1 MQLLE
6 QMLMSAIDMVH
17 DTQVARVTKMEKE
30 ALVEIVPCDLTTAEV
45 IDPVEV
51 IGKEDCDESEV

>member
-17 DTQVARVTKMEKE
+17 DSQVGRVTTMKKE
-30 ALVEIVPCDLTTAEV
+30 ALVEIIPCDLTTAEV

-51 IGKEDCDESEV
+51 IGREDCDESEV